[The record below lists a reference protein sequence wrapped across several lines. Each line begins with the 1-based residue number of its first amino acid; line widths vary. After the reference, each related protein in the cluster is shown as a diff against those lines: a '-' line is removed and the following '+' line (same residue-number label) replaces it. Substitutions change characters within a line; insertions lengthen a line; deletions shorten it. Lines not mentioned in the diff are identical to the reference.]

1 VLYQFLEIYMKVQL
15 FALMLAVA
23 APLSAQAA
31 NNESFI
37 EFGYAESGTPLTD
50 LYSSFI
56 HDYRGGAIKGQW
68 AFAEKWNVNLAYAQ
82 GSSGNGAIDL
92 DSKWTLGLGFHH
104 PVSDK
109 TDLVVGM
116 NYSKVDEDF
125 FVGIDSDVWSAEIGV
140 LGRSGNWS
148 GGASLGYET
157 WDTNIGG
164 GVLDDDQA
172 FVRLKGGY
180 HFNDNWS
187 LQAEYK
193 AGFGDSSDAFIGAR
207 YSF

>member
-1 VLYQFLEIYMKVQL
+1 MKVQL

-31 NNESFI
+31 DNKSFI
-37 EFGYAESGTPLTD
+37 EFGYAQTGTPLTD
-50 LYSSFI
+50 LYSFAI
-56 HDYRGGAIKGQW
+56 HDYRGAAIKGQW
-68 AFAEKWNVNLAYAQ
+68 AFSEKWNLNLGYTE
-82 GSSGNGAIDL
+82 GSSGNSAVDL

-109 TDLVVGM
+109 VDLVVAAS
-116 NYSKVDEDF
+116 Y
-125 FVGIDSDVWSAEIGV
+125 SDVNEQFTGTDIDTQVWGAEVGV
-140 LGRSGNWS
+140 AGRGAKWS
-148 GGASLGYET
+148 GGAALGYET
-157 WDTNIGG
+157 WDADVGG
-164 GVLDDDQA
+164 GVIDDDQGY
-172 FVRLKGGY
+172 VRLNGGF

-193 AGFGDSSDAFIGAR
+193 VGFGESNSAFIGAR

>member
-1 VLYQFLEIYMKVQL
+1 MKVQL

-37 EFGYAESGTPLTD
+37 EFGYAETGTPLTD

-56 HDYRGGAIKGQW
+56 HDYSGGAIKGQW

-82 GSSGNGAIDL
+82 GSSGNSGLDL
-92 DSKWTLGLGFHH
+92 DSKWTLGVGFHH

-109 TDLVVGM
+109 VDLVVGM
-116 NYSKVDEDF
+116 SYSQVDEDF
-125 FVGIDSDVWSAEIGV
+125 GSSINSDVWGGEIGF
-140 LGRSGNWS
+140 LGRSGKWS
-148 GGASLGYET
+148 GGAALGYET
-157 WDTNIGG
+157 WDADIGSS
-164 GVLDDDQA
+164 VIDDDQA
-172 FVRLKGGY
+172 YVRLNGGF

-193 AGFGDSSDAFIGAR
+193 AGFGDSSSAFLGAR